1 MGKPVSYIQMM
12 INNNGDDWII
22 ALRPEDI
29 QRSSKRIV
37 KDMVRG
43 IIDYESTCKYFLIA
57 LMSLCVNI
65 FVML

>member
-43 IIDYESTCKYFLIA
+43 IIDYESTCK
-57 LMSLCVNI
+57 
-65 FVML
+65 